1 LYSYTNATVQMLAK
15 LGLTEDRFNAM
26 GPADQQKIE
35 EKVREMIKQQ
45 VQNTSDKRGG
55 MITDKSTRGVSQEQS
70 ERRLLGQ
77 SHICPGKPRR
87 LLPKRSSMSQKFD
100 RRQQTCR
107 LAHAVPRSPTI
118 KPFPSAP
125 PDRADRVFA
134 KSPRRLIGTRSQS
147 KEKHL

>member
-1 LYSYTNATVQMLAK
+1 MLVRLYSYTNATVQMLAK

-26 GPADQQKIE
+26 SPADQQKIE

-55 MITDKSTRGVSQEQS
+55 MITDKSTRGASQEQS
-70 ERRLLGQ
+70 ERRLHGQ

-87 LLPKRSSMSQKFD
+87 LLAKRSSMSQKFD

-125 PDRADRVFA
+125 RTGRIAYLPSHRGD
-134 KSPRRLIGTRSQS
+134 
-147 KEKHL
+147 